1 VCIQSEV
8 KPLVPPRRRH
18 QRRKSNQVFLYGVVI
33 PQGSEQCR
41 GYGGG
46 KLHFFEMYLVVKPH
60 VPQALKNKVENIG
73 VCIEIVK
80 LRPLYHLEEGIK
92 QESRKKYF
100 CMV

>member
-1 VCIQSEV
+1 
-8 KPLVPPRRRH
+8 
-18 QRRKSNQVFLYGVVI
+18 
-33 PQGSEQCR
+33 
-41 GYGGG
+41 
-46 KLHFFEMYLVVKPH
+46 MYLVVKTH

-92 QESRKKYF
+92 EESRIKYF